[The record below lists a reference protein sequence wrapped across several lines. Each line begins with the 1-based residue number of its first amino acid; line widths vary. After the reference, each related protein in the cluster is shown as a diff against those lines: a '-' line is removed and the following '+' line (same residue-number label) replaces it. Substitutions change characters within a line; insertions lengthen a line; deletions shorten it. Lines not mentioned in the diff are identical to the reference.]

1 MSSDS
6 AGTVAANG
14 SRSRSLRGLASWVGN
29 FGWPILLR
37 ELRADFRKNRF
48 LLTHSLCLCILGT
61 VVLILIASGVEDSTK
76 TPSQMGR
83 QLFETFFIVQ
93 YLVILVVFPAFSATT
108 FAEERNRFTLD
119 LLLTTTMR
127 PRELV
132 WGKFL
137 AATVY
142 CLLYVLASIPL
153 MAVAF
158 LFGGITILEVFTA
171 YALLLCQTLLV
182 SMLGVCVSSCLANSL
197 RSTLVM
203 YVLVFAL
210 LTFSWLFYTEAG
222 LGGDQARL
230 VVRVV
235 LDDVLGWGRAIDG
248 KSGFVVSFL
257 AWAGILAAL
266 FTFMFL
272 ITANRIRPPADNK
285 ATGLRVLTLVAA
297 PSVLGALAWS
307 RWVGAPTAA
316 SSPDY
321 VVVEIAAM
329 VMLLIAWIFP
339 TEEASVSR
347 RNQRTFSRWT
357 RLRYPFRIFAP
368 GAFWGFAY
376 STVATLIIC
385 GGLYFVWV
393 GFADSSNPSE
403 SRIVEQCL
411 LTLPFFLTAVSAAG
425 FFLAACDF
433 SPLYARL
440 TVIFVF
446 VITLLLPVIFAL
458 SEQPDAI
465 WTFYYLSPI
474 TLWFSLDPD
483 PPADS
488 GITYE
493 LFDLPIIHVAKAV
506 YAGLTCLFLFGGV
519 HYCRRAGYP
528 LFRFGDW
535 SKAPR
540 RGTPTS

>member
-6 AGTVAANG
+6 AGTAVANG
-14 SRSRSLRGLASWVGN
+14 LTSRSLRGLGSWVGN

-48 LLTHSLCLCILGT
+48 LLTHSLCLCLLGT
-61 VVLILIASGVEDSTK
+61 VVLVLIASRVEDPTV
-76 TPSQMGR
+76 TPRQMGEE
-83 QLFETFFIVQ
+83 LFQIFFIVQ

-210 LTFSWLFYTEAG
+210 LTFSWMFYTEAE
-222 LGGDQARL
+222 LGGDQAPL

-235 LDDVLGWGRAIDG
+235 LNALGWGQ
-248 KSGFVVSFL
+248 SGFVAALL
-257 AWAGILAAL
+257 AWAGILATI

-285 ATGLRVLTLVAA
+285 ATGLRVLTLLAA

-307 RWVGAPTAA
+307 RWVRAPPAT

-321 VVVEIAAM
+321 GVVEIAAM

-347 RNQRTFSRWT
+347 RNQRAFSRWT
-357 RLRYPFRIFAP
+357 GCRYPFRIFAP

-376 STVATLIIC
+376 SMVATLIIC
-385 GGLYFVWV
+385 GGLYIGWV
-393 GFADSSNPSE
+393 GFAASPNFTDSL
-403 SRIVEQCL
+403 VEDCL
-411 LTLPFFLTAVSAAG
+411 LTLPFFLMAVSAAG

-446 VITLLLPVIFAL
+446 IITLLLPVIFAL

-474 TLWFSLDPD
+474 TLWLSLDPD
-483 PPADS
+483 PHEDS

-493 LFDLPIIHVAKAV
+493 LFDLPIIHIAKGV
-506 YAGLTCLFLFGGV
+506 YAGLAFLFFFGGV
-519 HYCRRAGYP
+519 YYCRRAGYP
-528 LFRFGDW
+528 LLRFGDW

-540 RGTPTS
+540 RVADR